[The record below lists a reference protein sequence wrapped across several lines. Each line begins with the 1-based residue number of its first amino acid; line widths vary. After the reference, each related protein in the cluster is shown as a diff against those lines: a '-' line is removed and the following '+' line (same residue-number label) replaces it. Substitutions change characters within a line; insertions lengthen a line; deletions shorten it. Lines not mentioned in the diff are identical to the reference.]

1 MAINLR
7 ARLARLE
14 SQIIPPW
21 MPRFV
26 IRYEGSER
34 FPQTL
39 EEDMDDCE
47 VITVHFVGAC
57 EGRPKTRC
65 RRAVSGLHECT
76 ELCHGMETGRPGG
89 NDQS

>member
-1 MAINLR
+1 MATNLR

-14 SQIIPPW
+14 SQIIPPRIA
-21 MPRFV
+21 RFV
-26 IRYEGSER
+26 IRSEGNEQ

-57 EGRPKTRC
+57 EGRPKTQC
-65 RRAVSGLHECT
+65 RRAVSGLQECT
-76 ELCHGMETGRPGG
+76 ERCHGEGIS
-89 NDQS
+89 QAL